1 MRIPS
6 KMAMNLF
13 ESVEQ
18 LGIAREELCAP
29 LGLDP
34 AVLTAPRGQLEWDTL
49 VAVLEQLS
57 RRLDGDVDK
66 IRTVGR
72 KMVSAPSFSF
82 LQDVAGTLISL
93 PSLYLA
99 GERWVAPANV
109 PHLVLHTTF
118 PAEDRLHFRCT
129 IPELY
134 APSAPYLHIF
144 EGLLVELPSMLGLPP
159 ATIVESHVTPRSLDL
174 MLELP
179 ASRSVLGR
187 LRRAA
192 RAKLYGGEARELFEE
207 QRRLVEEGLNLAGRS
222 SRELQ
227 TLLDRLPSLVLI
239 HRDGTLLWAND
250 VARRLLGFAS
260 REEMVGVSVLD
271 IVPPSFRP
279 IALRR
284 MHVDPAREPMPE
296 VMEAQLMTRDGATLI
311 VEISPTEIIDY
322 RGAPARLVVGRDVT
336 ERMRLREQ
344 VLTTERLA
352 AVGMLAAGVAHE
364 VNNPLAY
371 VLNNVEMA
379 RRDLASL
386 GDASRTSREALGS
399 ALEGVDRI
407 RTVVRELLAL
417 SRVDDDAIGPVD
429 AAAVME
435 STLVLG
441 AHEIA
446 ERAELERDYRAVPLV
461 RGTSARLG
469 QILLNLLANALEAM
483 PKATRAT
490 NRLRVALQP
499 APPDQVVIEISDNGV
514 GIPPEHVGRVFE
526 PFFTT
531 KSFRT
536 STGLGLAVSKR
547 LATEIGGVLSFE
559 SVPRRGTTFR
569 LTLPA
574 VQPEDGAPFDA

>member
-109 PHLVLHTTF
+109 PHLVLRTTF
-118 PAEDRLHFRCT
+118 PAEDRLRFRCT

-207 QRRLVEEGLNLAGRS
+207 QRRLVEEGLDLAGRS
-222 SRELQ
+222 SHELQ

-490 NRLRVALQP
+490 NRLRVTLQS
-499 APPDQVVIEISDNGV
+499 APPDQVVIEVSDNGV